1 MPNPRTLN
9 ISFSFCL
16 MNLLKVCQST
26 MFCCLRHGDRHDKTV
41 MAILSENMST
51 PQIFCQVRA
60 VNEIMSRLLIGQW
73 KQSSRAIGC
82 CFSFMDASQGHYA
95 EEETRSSLRHAIS
108 FYFILANHVFR
119 HQ

>member
-1 MPNPRTLN
+1 MS
-9 ISFSFCL
+9 IHDA
-16 MNLLKVCQST
+16 
-26 MFCCLRHGDRHDKTV
+26 MFCCLRHGYRHDKTV

-51 PQIFCQVRA
+51 PQIFCQVTA
-60 VNEIMSRLLIGQW
+60 VSKIMSRLLIGQW
-73 KQSSRAIGC
+73 KQSWCTIGG